1 MHIEMPELTALSD
14 NEERDVFSESTLFVT
29 YPAFLDIGTGSSI
42 IIDLL
47 QMLENMTSRKHTYII
62 LTSVNPTFI

>member
-42 IIDLL
+42 IDLL
-47 QMLENMTSRKHTYII
+47 QMLDNMTSRKHTYII
-62 LTSVNPTFI
+62 LTSVNSTFI